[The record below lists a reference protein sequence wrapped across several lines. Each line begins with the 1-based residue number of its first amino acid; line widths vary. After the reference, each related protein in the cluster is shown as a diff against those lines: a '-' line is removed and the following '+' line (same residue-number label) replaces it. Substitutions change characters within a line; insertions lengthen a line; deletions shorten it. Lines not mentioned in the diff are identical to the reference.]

1 MIKFCESKKLWLRE
15 LFVLATFRYSAVQA
29 SSSSAYV
36 AQLVNNKEVEQKV
49 DTVIGSI
56 LLRKN
61 WVLKFKKN

>member
-1 MIKFCESKKLWLRE
+1 
-15 LFVLATFRYSAVQA
+15 LATFRYSAVQA